1 MKLWKRNAVVAVIVL
16 FVCVAVYLNWSYNQ
30 ESADAGKVLG
40 QAALVGAE
48 STDPLLAGTA
58 SSATPA
64 PSGSVSSPAPSGQ
77 AEQTAGEG
85 ESGGTGYFASARLNR
100 QEARDSALR
109 ILQESAADET
119 MQAEMTQAIETMA
132 DTTVSEAQ
140 IENMVTAKGYADC
153 VAFLGED
160 SASIVVA
167 ATAEGLSDADIA
179 RITEIVT
186 GETGLSASQIRIIE
200 AEP

>member
-1 MKLWKRNAVVAVIVL
+1 MKLWKRNAVVVVIVL

-48 STDPLLAGTA
+48 STDPLLAGAA